1 MGHER
6 LKVHPLSRYGH
17 LHQRPADR
25 PLPKNT
31 MNAYLIFVLA
41 LLAFSATLQL
51 VIETLNLRLLR
62 PEIPEE
68 FRGVYDAEKYA
79 TSQNYQRE
87 NTRLALVQSAIML
100 TLTVGFILLGG
111 FRQVDALARSSG
123 WGLIPTGLLFAA
135 ALGLLMLLTGLP
147 FKIYD
152 TFVLEARYGFNRT
165 TPATF
170 VADLAKESALIGLLG
185 GLILGG
191 ILWFFTHAGPLAWL
205 YAWGALVVFQLTMM
219 YIAPVWIL
227 PLFNKFT
234 PLEVGDLRNALAA
247 YAASR
252 NVSLSGI
259 FKIDGSKRSTKSNA
273 YFTGFGR
280 TKRIALF
287 DTLIEKHTTPEMVS
301 VLAHEVGHDQLGHIR
316 KSLAVSLASS
326 LLMFW
331 ILSRFV
337 ATPGL
342 YAAFGVPFTTVG
354 GQLPIYAGLFFFGF
368 LYTPIGM
375 IVSLFSNVLSRK
387 HEFEAD
393 AFAARTTGTPE
404 PMIAALK
411 KLSVD
416 NLSNLTPHPLKVFLE
431 YSHPP
436 VLARIAALRSTVIT
450 PTSQGAV

>member
-1 MGHER
+1 MVASAGGLNAAHF
-6 LKVHPLSRYGH
+6 PG
-17 LHQRPADR
+17 
-25 PLPKNT
+25 NM
-31 MNAYLIFVLA
+31 MNAYLFFVLA
-41 LLAFSATLQL
+41 LLVLNAALQFA
-51 VIETLNLRLLR
+51 VEALNLRRLT

-68 FRGVYDAEKYA
+68 FRGVYDTEKYA

-87 NTRLALVQSAIML
+87 NTRMALLQSGLML
-100 TLTVGFILLGG
+100 VLTVGFIVLGG
-111 FRQVDALARSSG
+111 FRQADTLARSFG
-123 WGLIPTGLLFAA
+123 WGLIPTGLVFAA
-135 ALGLLMLLTGLP
+135 AMGLLMLLIGLP
-147 FKIYD
+147 FRIYD

-170 VADLAKESALIGLLG
+170 IADLAKEIALVGLLG
-185 GLILGG
+185 GLVLGG
-191 ILWFFTHAGPLAWL
+191 ILWFFAHAGPLAWL
-205 YAWGALVVFQLTMM
+205 YAWGALVGFQLVMM
-219 YIAPVWIL
+219 YIAPVIIL

-234 PLEVGDLRNALAA
+234 PLEDGDLRQALAA

-287 DTLIEKHTTPEMVS
+287 DTLIEKHTTPELVS

-316 KSLAVSLASS
+316 KSLALTLASS

-331 ILSRFV
+331 ILSRFI

-342 YAAFGVPFTTVG
+342 YAAFGVPFASVG
-354 GQLPIYAGLFFFGF
+354 GQPPIYAGLFFFGF

-375 IVSLFSNVLSRK
+375 IVSLFSHGVSRK
-387 HEFEAD
+387 HEYEAD
-393 AFAARTTGTPE
+393 AFAARTTGTAA
-404 PMIAALK
+404 PMISALK

-436 VLARIAALRSTVIT
+436 VLARIAALTLIKSASTPQTRT
-450 PTSQGAV
+450 P